1 MATTLTDNQVELW
14 RSRYEEFLA
23 DAEQVAYY
31 KQLDERR
38 LVVQQEMNAFLAAFL
53 SGEVGTAEFRATFD
67 RKTRKDWNPFG
78 LKGMS
83 GAMFLNILVN
93 QIPNQQALANQL
105 KTVLR
110 VPKSIED
117 AQEHMTAFIQ
127 FLETVISSR
136 QVTKRQL
143 QPARS
148 PFFISAWWHIQVTE
162 EWPVFYPRIR
172 QALEFEVLYT
182 SSQDPVRDYFT
193 FREIYLSLAA
203 ALRLKSW
210 QLEHVF
216 SWYNQRDVNDLTSEE
231 EAETMLVETSIA
243 TAAPEIKQH
252 LKSGKAVKDNGRIT
266 AAKADAVGV
275 SQQESEDEQ
284 AVSGH
289 AYMQWLLA
297 KIGRKLGCRIWIAA
311 NDQNKIW
318 NNERLGDLSLKA
330 LPTLGMDPDSQQ
342 IISLIDVLW
351 LKGNNAV
358 AAAFEIEHT
367 TSIYS
372 GLLRISDLIAL
383 SPNINFPLYIVTPE
397 NRLDKVRRE
406 LSRPTFQILGLHK
419 RCGFFAE
426 EKLMVEAEAIM
437 RWANQPSVIE
447 KLAFKVEDAE
457 E

>member
-38 LVVQQEMNAFLAAFL
+38 LIVQQEMNTFLAAFL
-53 SGEVGTAEFRATFD
+53 SGEIGTAEFRATFD

-105 KTVLR
+105 KTVLK
-110 VPKSIED
+110 VPKGIED
-117 AQEHMTAFIQ
+117 AQEHIRAFIR
-127 FLETVISSR
+127 FLENVISSR

-172 QALEFEVLYT
+172 QALEFEGLYT
-182 SSQDPVRDYFT
+182 SSQDPVKDYFT

-203 ALRLKSW
+203 ALNLESW

-216 SWYNQRDVNDLTSEE
+216 SWYNQRDANDLTSEE
-231 EAETMLVETSIA
+231 EAEAMLAETSIA
-243 TAAPEIKQH
+243 TPVPEIKPRV
-252 LKSGKAVKDNGRIT
+252 KSGKAVEDNGRISAT
-266 AAKADAVGV
+266 KSAAAGV
-275 SQQESEDEQ
+275 SQQEEDER

-289 AYMQWLLA
+289 THIQWLLA
-297 KIGRKLGCRIWIAA
+297 RIGRKLGCRIWIAA

-318 NNERLGDLSLKA
+318 NNERLGELSLKT
-330 LPTLGMDPDSQQ
+330 LPNLGMDSDSQQ

-372 GLLRISDLIAL
+372 GLLRMSDLVAL

-397 NRLDKVRRE
+397 NRLDKVQRE
-406 LSRPTFQILGLHK
+406 LSRPTFQALELHK

-426 EKLMVEAEAIM
+426 EKLLAEADAIM
-437 RWANQPSVIE
+437 RWANQPAVIE
-447 KLAFKVEDAE
+447 KLAFRVGDVGG
-457 E
+457 